1 VTVYERR
8 DPDRPETSPERAISP
23 TLIILLV
30 VAVVAIVFVVQ
41 NTEENRIELLFWSFT
56 SSVWVA
62 IALALLLGALLGQL
76 VATLWRRRRRSR

>member
-1 VTVYERR
+1 VTVYERP
-8 DPDRPETSPERAISP
+8 DPDRPETSRERAISP